1 MYIYF
6 LKKTEMR
13 LRHQNKTSTASTPKV
28 CVMLKYP
35 SCLLFRVLLV
45 LLEPP
50 ASPDQEEDLDPK
62 VPRDLLDR
70 EVLL

>member
-1 MYIYF
+1 
-6 LKKTEMR
+6 MR
-13 LRHQNKTSTASTPKV
+13 LKHQNKTSTASAAKV

-50 ASPDQEEDLDPK
+50 ASPDQEEDPDPRA
-62 VPRDLLDR
+62 PRELLDR